1 MLAAG
6 AGSQLVLCSSVL
18 PRKGTVRLRRRAGM
32 KERRKHTRLPL
43 NSLARVWILRKCRE
57 IRGTTADV
65 CQGGAFVMSP
75 GLDVCQKDDEALMEI
90 LLLPTTT
97 GQKEELILAGPAT
110 VKRVDRD
117 RGVIA
122 LQFSIE
128 LNRFERLR

>member
-1 MLAAG
+1 
-6 AGSQLVLCSSVL
+6 
-18 PRKGTVRLRRRAGM
+18 
-32 KERRKHTRLPL
+32 
-43 NSLARVWILRKCRE
+43 
-57 IRGTTADV
+57 
-65 CQGGAFVMSP
+65 MSP

-117 RGVIA
+117 RGGIA

>member
-1 MLAAG
+1 M
-6 AGSQLVLCSSVL
+6 
-18 PRKGTVRLRRRAGM
+18 R
-32 KERRKHTRLPL
+32 ERRKHIRLPL

-57 IRGTTADV
+57 IRGTTADM

-75 GLDVCQKDDEALMEI
+75 GFDACRKNDEALVEMV
-90 LLLPTTT
+90 LLPATTE
-97 GQKEELILAGPAT
+97 QKEELILAGPAT

-117 RGVIA
+117 RGGIA